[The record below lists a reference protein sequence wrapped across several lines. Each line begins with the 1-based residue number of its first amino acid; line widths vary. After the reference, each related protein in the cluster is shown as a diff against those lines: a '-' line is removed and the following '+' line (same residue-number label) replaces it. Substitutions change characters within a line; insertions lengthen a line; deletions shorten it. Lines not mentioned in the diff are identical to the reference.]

1 MRLLEECPM
10 SNDKDYRNK
19 IEEHRQEVEMED
31 VATRRTRS
39 RRNNIQKKKQ
49 RNPLIKILVFVF
61 ICIPLLFLAYFW
73 LIYKPEPAISNA
85 DSANTAVQIEK
96 NEPVSSGATD
106 EDKEE
111 EKDKDNEEDASTN
124 NGQENDS
131 AATEPDVDVSEE
143 DKAAIAQQAE
153 EAAKKLK
160 EAEEKKKAEA
170 AQANQ
175 TDNANT
181 HVVQSSSDTLY
192 SIAVK
197 YYKDPKMVDKIKQ
210 ANNLKSDSIMLG
222 QTLILP

>member
-10 SNDKDYRNK
+10 SNEKDYRNK
-19 IEEHRQEVEMED
+19 IEEHRQEVEMDD
-31 VATRRTRS
+31 VTTRRTRS
-39 RRNNIQKKKQ
+39 RSNKAKKQ

-61 ICIPLLFLAYFW
+61 ICIPLLFMAYFG
-73 LIYKPEPAISNA
+73 LIYKPEQATPNV
-85 DSANTAVQIEK
+85 DNEDNTAVQIEK
-96 NEPVSSGATD
+96 NEPVSSGASD
-106 EDKEE
+106 VDKEE
-111 EKDKDNEEDASTN
+111 DNEDDASTN

-131 AATEPDVDVSEE
+131 DSVEPDVDVSEE

-175 TDNANT
+175 TDNAKT

-192 SIAVK
+192 SIAIK

-210 ANNLKSDSIMLG
+210 ANNLKSDSISLG

>member
-10 SNDKDYRNK
+10 NNEKDYRNK
-19 IEEHRQEVEMED
+19 IEEHRQEVEMDD
-31 VATRRTRS
+31 VTTRRTRS
-39 RRNNIQKKKQ
+39 RSNKAKKQ

-61 ICIPLLFLAYFW
+61 ICIPLLFMAYFG
-73 LIYKPEPAISNA
+73 LIYKPEQATPNV
-85 DSANTAVQIEK
+85 DNEDNTAVQIEK
-96 NEPVSSGATD
+96 NEPVSSGASD

-111 EKDKDNEEDASTN
+111 DNEDDASTN

-131 AATEPDVDVSEE
+131 DSVEPDVDVSEE
-143 DKAAIAQQAE
+143 EKAAIAQQAE

-175 TDNANT
+175 TDNAKT

-192 SIAVK
+192 SIAIK

-210 ANNLKSDSIMLG
+210 ANNLKSDSISLG

>member
-1 MRLLEECPM
+1 M
-10 SNDKDYRNK
+10 SNEKDYRNK
-19 IEEHRQEVEMED
+19 IEEHRQEVEMDD
-31 VATRRTRS
+31 VTTRRTRS
-39 RRNNIQKKKQ
+39 RSNKAKKQ

-61 ICIPLLFLAYFW
+61 ICIPLLFMAYFG
-73 LIYKPEPAISNA
+73 LIYKPEQATPNV
-85 DSANTAVQIEK
+85 DNEDNTAVQIEK
-96 NEPVSSGATD
+96 NEPVSSGASD
-106 EDKEE
+106 VDKEE
-111 EKDKDNEEDASTN
+111 DNEDDASTN

-131 AATEPDVDVSEE
+131 DSVEPDVDVSEE

-175 TDNANT
+175 TDNAKT

-192 SIAVK
+192 SIAIK

-210 ANNLKSDSIMLG
+210 ANNLKSDSISLG